1 MKTGDA
7 LKNARVG
14 AGITQAELAK
24 RLGVTPQTV
33 SQYERGRI
41 NPKFETLLKFSAAL
55 GIDFT
60 DLVDQT
66 DYVEDENG
74 ELLIS
79 RHLRNEVVELDKEL
93 DEIGKSSKG
102 ADVEQLKRKLE
113 RAGQIQERLNDIS
126 SDMEDARLLTRF
138 HKLADTDKEKVISY
152 CQWLADTMQS
162 RTKNVPDTAGLA
174 ADDAAE
180 DEPKE

>member
-7 LKNARVG
+7 LKNARVS
-14 AGITQAELAK
+14 AGMTQAELAK

-41 NPKFETLLKFSAAL
+41 NPKFETLLKFSDAL
-55 GIDFT
+55 GIDFL

-66 DYVEDENG
+66 DFIEDENG
-74 ELLIS
+74 NILVS

-93 DEIGKSSKG
+93 DEIGNSYKG
-102 ADVEQLKRKLE
+102 ADIEWLKRKIE
-113 RAGQIQERLNDIS
+113 RAGQIQERLDDIS
-126 SDMEDARLLTRF
+126 YDMAEARLLACF
-138 HKLADTDKEKVISY
+138 HKLIDTDKEKVISY
-152 CQWLADTMQS
+152 CQWLADTMQ
-162 RTKNVPDTAGLA
+162 RCTKNAPDASEPA
-174 ADDAAE
+174 ADDVAE